1 MLGPI
6 QLLAIGF
13 ETNEKFRG
21 DALRELNEVRSR
33 GVIRLLDMLFIMK
46 DKEGNILTMEDTDL
60 TPEEEIEV
68 GNLISKMIGLGEEG
82 SVETAASGVSA
93 ETSAENSY
101 GLAIKDI
108 MEVIDQIE
116 PGTSAALLLIEH
128 VWAAG
133 LKHAV
138 REAGGH
144 PIAQGFLTP
153 EAMMIIG
160 KEAEAIAD
168 AEVAIEIAEAVKGAA
183 LLDVLSTIDTAGEM
197 EEAAIEEAAE
207 TVVEMETVKTSAV
220 AEAVRTLV
228 VAGLIEEGATL
239 EAIDTLVKAGLM
251 DAAALDM
258 AESATAAEA

>member
-6 QLLAIGF
+6 QLLAVGF
-13 ETNEKFRG
+13 ETNEKFKG
-21 DALRELNEVRSR
+21 DIQRELDEVRSR
-33 GVIRLLDMLFIMK
+33 GVIRLLDMLFVMK
-46 DKEGNILTMEDTDL
+46 DEDGNILTIEDTDL
-60 TPEEEIEV
+60 TSEEEVEV
-68 GNLISKMIGLGEEG
+68 GTLISKMIGLEEG
-82 SVETAASGVSA
+82 GSEGVEETEKSA
-93 ETSAENSY
+93 ESSY

-108 MEVIDQIE
+108 MDVVDRIE
-116 PGTSAALLLIEH
+116 SGTSAGLLLIEH

-133 LKHAV
+133 LKQAI
-138 REAGGH
+138 REAGGY

-153 EAMMIIG
+153 EAMIMIG
-160 KEAEAIAD
+160 KEAEAIAE

-183 LLDVLSTIDTAGEM
+183 LLDVLSTIDKAEEL

-228 VAGLIEEGATL
+228 VAGIIEEGATL
-239 EAIDTLVKAGLM
+239 EAIDTLVKAGLL

>member
-6 QLLAIGF
+6 QLMAIGF

-33 GVIRLLDMLFIMK
+33 GVIRLLDMLFVMK

-68 GNLISKMIGLGEEG
+68 GDLISKMIGLEEG
-82 SVETAASGVSA
+82 SVEKAASGVSA

-108 MEVIDQIE
+108 MDVVDRIE

-160 KEAEAIAD
+160 KEAEAIAE

-183 LLDVLSTIDTAGEM
+183 LLDVLSTIDTAE
-197 EEAAIEEAAE
+197 ELKEAAIEEASEAI
-207 TVVEMETVKTSAV
+207 VEMEMVKTSAV

-251 DAAALDM
+251 DAKALDI